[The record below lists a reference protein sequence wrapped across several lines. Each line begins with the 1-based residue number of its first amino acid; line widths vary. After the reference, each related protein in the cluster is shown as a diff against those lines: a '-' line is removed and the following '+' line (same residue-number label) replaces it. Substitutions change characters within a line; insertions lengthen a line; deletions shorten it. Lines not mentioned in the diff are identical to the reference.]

1 MMQPATRHSPLTS
14 TATRRHNTERDMIDN
29 NHDLTIRE
37 LDAVSGGIKGAIE
50 GVCRKDEG
58 GQSGQSGQSDQV
70 YHIAELFQQVLQQH
84 I

>member
-1 MMQPATRHSPLTS
+1 
-14 TATRRHNTERDMIDN
+14 MIDN

-58 GQSGQSGQSDQV
+58 SQSGQKDPLAQ
-70 YHIAELFQQVLQQH
+70 LFQQLMQQRT
-84 I
+84 

>member
-1 MMQPATRHSPLTS
+1 
-14 TATRRHNTERDMIDN
+14 MIDN

-37 LDAVSGGIKGAIE
+37 LDAVSGGIKGALE

-58 GQSGQSGQSDQV
+58 GQSGESGESGPG
-70 YHIAELFQQVLQQH
+70 YHIAELFQRALQH

>member
-1 MMQPATRHSPLTS
+1 
-14 TATRRHNTERDMIDN
+14 MIDN

-58 GQSGQSGQSDQV
+58 SQSGESGQSGQKDP
-70 YHIAELFQQVLQQH
+70 IAQLFQQLMQQRT
-84 I
+84 